1 MGLKFV
7 DKKWLMKPYF
17 SSLSLL
23 LLALLGLFACNP
35 AEQRPPE
42 LRLSPEGASLYFFYT
57 DS

>member
-1 MGLKFV
+1 
-7 DKKWLMKPYF
+7 MKPYF